1 MARILLTHSPEELRT
16 RFPDS
21 ARAALAA
28 LGEVRMNET
37 GRILASNEVVALA
50 QGCDVVLCDRL
61 TPADAQ
67 VFASVPG
74 VVALCRS
81 AVDIRNID
89 VPAASRAGVLVTN
102 ASATFVDAV
111 AELAF
116 GLIIDLGRG
125 ITAAASAYHAGR
137 EPEAAMGRQLSGATL
152 GVIGYGAI
160 GRKVASLG
168 LAFGMTVL
176 ACDPHMT
183 DMQAGVAR
191 VALADL
197 LAGAD
202 VVVCLAIAN
211 DQTDKL
217 MDGQAFAAMQ
227 PTAIFVN
234 LSRGSLVDD
243 AALEEALKT
252 GRIAGAAIDVGNE
265 EGQMPSPALA
275 ALPNVIATPHIGGLT
290 VQAAET
296 QALETV
302 GQVADV
308 LQGVTPHHAL
318 NAEHATRFRD
328 WAARAREGKAS

>member
-1 MARILLTHSPEELRT
+1 MARILLTHSPEEMRT

-21 ARAALAA
+21 ALAALDA

-37 GRILASNEVVALA
+37 GRILTTDEVAALA

-61 TPADAQ
+61 TPAD
-67 VFASVPG
+67 VRLFGSVPG

-89 VPAASRAGVLVTN
+89 LAAASRAGVLVTN
-102 ASATFVDAV
+102 ASASFVDAV

-116 GLIIDLGRG
+116 GLVIDLGRG
-125 ITAAASAYHAGR
+125 ITPAASAYHAGR
-137 EPEAAMGRQLSGATL
+137 EPPALMGRQLAGATL

-160 GRKVASLG
+160 GRKVARLG

-176 ACDPHMT
+176 ACDPYVT
-183 DMQAGVAR
+183 DMEPGVVR

-197 LAGAD
+197 LAGSD

-211 DQTDKL
+211 DQTDRL
-217 MDGQAFAAMQ
+217 MDGEAFAAMQ

-243 AALEEALKT
+243 VALEEALKT

-296 QALETV
+296 QALEAV

-308 LQGVTPHHAL
+308 LQGIMPHNAL
-318 NAEHATRFRD
+318 NAEHATRFRA
-328 WAARAREGKAS
+328 WAAQAREEKGS